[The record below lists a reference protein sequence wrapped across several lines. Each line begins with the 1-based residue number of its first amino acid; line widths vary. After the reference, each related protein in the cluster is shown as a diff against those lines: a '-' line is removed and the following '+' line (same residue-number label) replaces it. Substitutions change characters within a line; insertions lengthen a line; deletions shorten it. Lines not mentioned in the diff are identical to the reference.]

1 MTILIATMFF
11 AQSLLG
17 DLVGK
22 AAEVAGVPEKP
33 AVVEEA
39 PAPAAEA
46 EAVEEPAAKAAE
58 EAAAAEEPAAEEAA
72 PAEEAKAEEP
82 APAEPKQETPD
93 NPDSPDDPGIPDI
106 PVVPAEPVAAPEP
119 VVEESAPNT
128 SSTNLPTPRSVKITS
143 ERTDY
148 DRREGVIMFDR
159 NVFVE
164 DEEYKMH
171 SDQLYVFLDGTNEL
185 KRIVAIGNVT
195 ITNETRVGSCAKAA
209 YTRSVGKVVM
219 YGDGKGVMAKLADN
233 GKRKSEVEGRKITFW
248 IASEQVEV
256 EGSKVT
262 LDTGGFG
269 GKEGAKRLLGK

>member
-1 MTILIATMFF
+1 MTILFATLFF

-17 DLVGK
+17 DLASVP
-22 AAEVAGVPEKP
+22 AAV
-33 AVVEEA
+33 EA
-39 PAPAAEA
+39 PAETATPAAA
-46 EAVEEPAAKAAE
+46 EPAAAE
-58 EAAAAEEPAAEEAA
+58 PVEA
-72 PAEEAKAEEP
+72 EP
-82 APAEPKQETPD
+82 APATEETLAEVEPAAAEP
-93 NPDSPDDPGIPDI
+93 
-106 PVVPAEPVAAPEP
+106 PVAAELPVAAEPVAA
-119 VVEESAPNT
+119 ESAPEAEK
-128 SSTNLPTPRSVKITS
+128 PAKPGAEMPRSVRITS

-164 DEEYKMH
+164 DAEYQMH

-185 KRIVAIGNVT
+185 KRIVAIGNVS

-219 YGDGKGVMAKLADN
+219 YGDGKGVMARLADN

-248 IASEQVEV
+248 IDSEQVEV

-262 LDTGGFG
+262 LDTGDLG
-269 GKEGAKRLLGK
+269 GKEGAKKLLGK

>member
-1 MTILIATMFF
+1 MTILFATLFF

-17 DLVGK
+17 DLASVPAAVEVPAEAATPA
-22 AAEVAGVPEKP
+22 AAEPAAAEPE
-33 AVVEEA
+33 AEAAEIAAEA
-39 PAPAAEA
+39 PAAGEPAAE
-46 EAVEEPAAKAAE
+46 PAAA
-58 EAAAAEEPAAEEAA
+58 EAAAAEPVEA
-72 PAEEAKAEEP
+72 EP
-82 APAEPKQETPD
+82 APATEETLAEVEPAA
-93 NPDSPDDPGIPDI
+93 
-106 PVVPAEPVAAPEP
+106 AEPVAAEP
-119 VVEESAPNT
+119 VAAESAPEAEK
-128 SSTNLPTPRSVKITS
+128 PKKPDAEMPRSVRITS

-164 DEEYKMH
+164 DAEYQMH

-185 KRIVAIGNVT
+185 KRIVAIGNVS

-219 YGDGKGVMAKLADN
+219 YGDGKGVMARLADN

-248 IASEQVEV
+248 IDSEQVEV

-262 LDTGGFG
+262 LDTGDLG